1 MDFFWNKTN
10 FVKEQVQVLWDN
22 YNIEHTTTTKKAPG
36 KQKTRR
42 TSEGLQHQNNCNN
55 VITRNNVKKEME
67 RKGNRSR
74 KFKLKY
80 SFIKIS
86 SQIKKSEFISFIGL
100 FCSNLFYY
108 STLKVRRTVVEEA
121 SVK

>member
-1 MDFFWNKTN
+1 
-10 FVKEQVQVLWDN
+10 
-22 YNIEHTTTTKKAPG
+22 
-36 KQKTRR
+36 
-42 TSEGLQHQNNCNN
+42 
-55 VITRNNVKKEME
+55 ME

>member
-1 MDFFWNKTN
+1 
-10 FVKEQVQVLWDN
+10 
-22 YNIEHTTTTKKAPG
+22 
-36 KQKTRR
+36 
-42 TSEGLQHQNNCNN
+42 
-55 VITRNNVKKEME
+55 ME

-86 SQIKKSEFISFIGL
+86 SQIKKSEFISFISL